1 MTAAD
6 LERLDELREATNK
19 LRSRL
24 ESLRNASPV
33 SATNYSQ
40 TGGNGGTG
48 DPVAKAA
55 CSATDVEEEMLR
67 NVLEMVEII
76 DSVPTPYT
84 RRVMRMRYIN
94 GYSWGRIAQELGYT
108 DSAAPYRLL
117 RRYRKRI
124 MSKHPRNDNGA
135 TMEKGVK

>member
-6 LERLDELREATNK
+6 LKRLDELREETSG

-33 SATNYSQ
+33 SAVNYSG

-48 DPVAKAA
+48 DPVSRTA
-55 CSATDVEEEMLR
+55 CSAADIEEEILR

-76 DSVPTPYT
+76 DKIPSEKT
-84 RRVMRMRYIN
+84 RKIFRRRYIN
-94 GYSWGRIAQELGYT
+94 QRTWSQIADELGYV
-108 DSAAPYRLL
+108 SAQGP
-117 RRYRKRI
+117 RKR
-124 MSKHPRNDNGA
+124 MKGYKMAVSVPSA
-135 TMEKGVK
+135 YPSKGVK

>member
-24 ESLRNASPV
+24 ESLRNASVV

-48 DPVAKAA
+48 DPVSHTA
-55 CSATDVEEEMLR
+55 CSVADIEDQILH

-117 RRYRKRI
+117 LRYRKRI

-135 TMEKGVK
+135 TMEKGIK

>member
-6 LERLDELREATNK
+6 LERLDNLVAETNR

-40 TGGNGGTG
+40 TGGNGGAG
-48 DPVAKAA
+48 DPVAEAA
-55 CSATDVEEEMLR
+55 CSAADIEEEILR

-76 DSVPTPYT
+76 DKIPSEKT
-84 RRVMRMRYIN
+84 RKIFRRRYIN
-94 GYSWGRIAQELGYT
+94 QKTWAQIADELGYV
-108 DSAAPYRLL
+108 SAQGP
-117 RRYRKRI
+117 RKR
-124 MSKHPRNDNGA
+124 MKGYKMAVSVPSEYPSN
-135 TMEKGVK
+135 GVK